1 MRKLGLDSSQPNFQ
15 NLSPVPQTQVV
26 VAFEKTAID
35 KFFDSGIGEDTQDL
49 KVFSKGDGRLIS
61 FTHELGANE
70 GGKAK
75 NEISIKFID
84 YDNYFTNSLFDRKFD
99 DVINQARD
107 IVGLEPR
114 DNPVSNTA
122 KPSQFD
128 YQEELNEAIK
138 GGVPKFYIAYGLGS
152 NTNHWAGPFVCHLVN
167 GIYQESGNDVL
178 TLELKFIPEF
188 RSDIVPKQTD
198 DKGNQ
203 VDTEVQSTVNVAQFL
218 FNTTG
223 ERNSTQRR
231 IEKVQVRW
239 LIENLQ
245 LTLEQAILKY
255 LEGCGYTN
263 VLLMFSDVEKIME
276 DNNYDTFTGLK
287 QIRWD
292 SKYRDPRNVR
302 IDDSSNLGYHGDID
316 AWYDLNQ
323 IFDLLGLELSF
334 PELSTA
340 KRESQRIAKEN
351 KSIYTQLADA
361 RIDSAD
367 FGFKGPNLDRS
378 NIAEVNWIS
387 NPFITEQYT
396 YNEEVQGDDNIVNQ
410 KDNVTYGITLKKPK
424 EGQSVFKPVMDL
436 LKNFQDH
443 VLRLVTPYVGVEA
456 NALIVDEWRKAHPD
470 YIPDPDEPV
479 IVIGEE
485 ALIQKV
491 LYHKENNLLRV
502 SDYIKPEKNSV
513 VSFIANQADAYRAFM
528 KQFHVTKRGKS
539 FFDYD
544 SNRLPDEYGYTD
556 NLEVERF
563 AVPVFK
569 INTQNPNVLRFTA
582 KSKGIFFST
591 LASTC
596 QTIAT
601 FVKES
606 LNPSVEK
613 QNYQRNLPEKF
624 KQLTARVLD
633 RAHNEGNTN
642 DVYDFMG
649 STKPDFFEI
658 ASDISELVF
667 SGAPIGPSPI
677 STGKSPTAFLAY
689 INNFFRMFRHL
700 HQCSVKTVP
709 YFNLS
714 ELSILNE
721 KCILLKNLVS
731 PVAEPRGDTKSIYTG
746 IWAFRG
752 FKHVLS
758 NTDAYSEFYLYKT
771 DPFQIQ
777 RDPNTVGA
785 EN

>member
-35 KFFDSGIGEDTQDL
+35 KFFDSGIGVDTQDL

-188 RSDIVPKQTD
+188 RSDIVPRQTD
-198 DKGNQ
+198 DKGPQ
-203 VDTEVQSTVNVAQFL
+203 VDTEVQRTVNVAQFL

-223 ERNSTQRR
+223 EKDSTQRK

-255 LEGCGYTN
+255 LEGCGYRN

-292 SKYRDPRNVR
+292 KKHRRPRNVR
-302 IDDSSNLGYHGDID
+302 IDDTSKLGYHGDVES
-316 AWYDLNQ
+316 WYDLNR

-334 PELSTA
+334 PELA
-340 KRESQRIAKEN
+340 
-351 KSIYTQLADA
+351 
-361 RIDSAD
+361 
-367 FGFKGPNLDRS
+367 FKGTNE
-378 NIAEVNWIS
+378 AEVNWVN
-387 NPFITEQYT
+387 NPFITEQVT
-396 YNEEVQGDDNIVNQ
+396 SSRVIEGDDTLVNQ
-410 KDNVTYGITLKKPK
+410 KDNVIYGITLRKPK
-424 EGQSVFKPVMDL
+424 EGESVFKPVMDL

-456 NALIVDEWRKAHPD
+456 NALIVEEWRKAHPD
-470 YIPDPDEPV
+470 YIPDADEPV

-513 VSFIANQADAYRAFM
+513 VSFIANQADDYRAFM

-601 FVKES
+601 FIKES
-606 LNPSVEK
+606 LNAPKEK
-613 QNYQRNLPEKF
+613 DDYQRNLPDKF

-633 RAHNEGNTN
+633 RAHSEGNTN

-689 INNFFRMFRHL
+689 INNFFKMFRHL
-700 HQCSVKTVP
+700 HQCSIKTVP

-746 IWAFRG
+746 IWSFRG

-777 RDPNTVGA
+777 KDPNTVGT

>member
-35 KFFDSGIGEDTQDL
+35 KFFDSGVGEDTQDL

-188 RSDIVPKQTD
+188 RSDIVPRQTD
-198 DKGNQ
+198 DKGTQ
-203 VDTEVQSTVNVAQFL
+203 VDTEVQRTVNVAQFL

-223 ERNSTQRR
+223 ERDSTQRK
-231 IEKVQVRW
+231 IERVQVRW

-245 LTLEQAILKY
+245 LTLENAILKY
-255 LEGCGYTN
+255 LEGCGYRN

-292 SKYRDPRNVR
+292 KKHRRPRNVR
-302 IDDSSNLGYHGDID
+302 IDDTSQLGYHGDIES
-316 AWYDLNQ
+316 WYDLNR

-334 PELSTA
+334 PELA
-340 KRESQRIAKEN
+340 
-351 KSIYTQLADA
+351 
-361 RIDSAD
+361 
-367 FGFKGPNLDRS
+367 FKGTNV
-378 NIAEVNWIS
+378 AEVNWVN
-387 NPFITEQYT
+387 NPFITEQVT
-396 YNEEVQGDDNIVNQ
+396 SSRVIEGDDTLVNQ
-410 KDNVTYGITLKKPK
+410 KDNVIYGITLKKPK
-424 EGQSVFKPVMDL
+424 EGESVFKPVMDL

-456 NALIVDEWRKAHPD
+456 NALIVEEWRKAHPD
-470 YIPDPDEPV
+470 YIPDADEPV

-513 VSFIANQADAYRAFM
+513 VSFIANQADDYRAFM

-601 FVKES
+601 FIKES
-606 LNPSVEK
+606 LNAPKEK
-613 QNYQRNLPEKF
+613 NDYQRNLPDKF

-649 STKPDFFEI
+649 STKPDFFDI

-667 SGAPIGPSPI
+667 SGAPIGPSPV

-777 RDPNTVGA
+777 RDPNTVGT

>member
-15 NLSPVPQTQVV
+15 SLSPVPQTQVV

-35 KFFDSGIGEDTQDL
+35 KFFDSGIGVDTQDL

-128 YQEELNEAIK
+128 YQEELNKAIK

-167 GIYQESGNDVL
+167 GIYQESGDDVL

-188 RSDIVPKQTD
+188 RSDIVPRQTD
-198 DKGNQ
+198 DKGTQ
-203 VDTEVQSTVNVAQFL
+203 VDTEVQRTVNVAQFL

-223 ERNSTQRR
+223 EKDSTQRK
-231 IEKVQVRW
+231 IERVQVRW

-245 LTLEQAILKY
+245 LTLENAILKY
-255 LEGCGYTN
+255 LEGCGYRN

-292 SKYRDPRNVR
+292 KKHRRPRNVR
-302 IDDSSNLGYHGDID
+302 IDDTSQLGYHGDIES
-316 AWYDLNQ
+316 WYDLNR

-334 PELSTA
+334 PELA
-340 KRESQRIAKEN
+340 
-351 KSIYTQLADA
+351 
-361 RIDSAD
+361 
-367 FGFKGPNLDRS
+367 FKGTNV
-378 NIAEVNWIS
+378 AEVNWVN
-387 NPFITEQYT
+387 NPFITEQVT
-396 YNEEVQGDDNIVNQ
+396 SSRVIEGDDTLVNQ
-410 KDNVTYGITLKKPK
+410 KDNVIYGITLKKPK
-424 EGQSVFKPVMDL
+424 EGESVFKPVMDL

-456 NALIVDEWRKAHPD
+456 NALIVEEWRKAHPD
-470 YIPDPDEPV
+470 YIPDADEPV

-513 VSFIANQADAYRAFM
+513 VSFIANQADDYRAFM

-601 FVKES
+601 FIKES
-606 LNPSVEK
+606 LNAPKEK
-613 QNYQRNLPEKF
+613 DDYQRNLPDKF
-624 KQLTARVLD
+624 RQLTARVLD
-633 RAHNEGNTN
+633 RAHSEGNTN

-677 STGKSPTAFLAY
+677 SIGKSPTAFLAY
-689 INNFFRMFRHL
+689 INNFFKMFKHL

-746 IWAFRG
+746 IWSFRG

-777 RDPNTVGA
+777 KDPNTVGT